1 MKPFLAFTLFVAA
14 FGLAAISSLR
24 AAKPNIV
31 WIVIEDASPHIGC
44 YGETLIKTPNIDRMA
59 REGIRCQNAFVT
71 SPVCSSSRSAMISG
85 MYQTT
90 LGVHNHRS
98 QTSSGKGGGNAA
110 YYDSYKVPKSVKLIP
125 ELFRDA
131 GYFVTNRNKTDY
143 NFIPTSKLYHGNDW
157 KKAPADQLIFA
168 QFQLSGGK
176 NRKAKSHT
184 DPDKVVL
191 PPYYP
196 DDPVLREDW
205 AKYLD
210 SWVNT
215 DEAVGQILK
224 ALEKAGRLDS
234 SAVFLWTDHGVSH
247 LRGKQFLYEEGIR
260 VPMIIRLPKKQLAG
274 TARDDLIEHIDV
286 AACSLK
292 LAGIK
297 IPEHI
302 QGHDFLSSD
311 YKPRRFVFA
320 ARDRCDETVDILRCV
335 RDSRYKY
342 IRNFMSHLPHTQPSQ
357 YKDGKKI
364 IQVIRGLYSEGKLND
379 QQSLPFAHR
388 RPSEELYDLQRD
400 PHEMVNLAIDSKH
413 HERLVA
419 MRKVLQQRMMATR
432 DMGLIPEP
440 ILEDVGREAGNKY
453 LAFLKKDRGKQTR
466 RLIDVITAGEAN
478 ESEKLMGFAKSPD
491 PSTRYWAAVW
501 LGVNKTAES
510 KSTLLELTNDSVPTV
525 RVAAAR
531 ALCEFGDL
539 SHLNLLVEHIQD
551 PNLLVGMFA
560 LRAIEELGNAGKKH
574 RDAIDNAQKSK
585 YEFSRRIAKRLTG
598 KWR

>member
-1 MKPFLAFTLFVAA
+1 MKYIHILFLFCITLCGKIPIA
-14 FGLAAISSLR
+14 S
-24 AAKPNIV
+24 NIV

-44 YGETLIKTPNIDRMA
+44 YGETLIKTPNIDNMA
-59 REGIRCQNAFVT
+59 REGIRCSKAFVT

-110 YYDSYKVPKSVKLIP
+110 YYESYRVPKLVKLVP

-131 GYFVTNRNKTDY
+131 GYFVTNKSKTDY
-143 NFIPTSKLYHGNDW
+143 NFIPMSKLYHGNDW
-157 KKAPADQLIFA
+157 KKAPANQPIFA

-176 NRKAKSHT
+176 NRKAKSHA

-196 DDPVLREDW
+196 DDPVLRQDW
-205 AKYLD
+205 AEYLD
-210 SWVNT
+210 SWVKT
-215 DEAVGQILK
+215 DEEVGQILK

-234 SAVFLWTDHGVSH
+234 AAVFLWTDHGVSH

-260 VPMIIRLPKKQLAG
+260 VPMIIRLPKKELAG
-274 TARDDLIEHIDV
+274 TVRDDLIEHIDV

-311 YKPRRFVFA
+311 YKSRKFVFA

-342 IRNFMSHLPHTQPSQ
+342 IRNFMSHLPHAQPSQ

-364 IQVIRGLYSEGKLND
+364 IQVIRGLYSEGKLNEH
-379 QQSLPFAHR
+379 QSRPFAPR
-388 RPSEELYDLQRD
+388 RQPEELYDLQSD
-400 PHEMVNLAIDSKH
+400 PHELVNLANTAKYQ
-413 HERLVA
+413 ERLA
-419 MRKVLQQRMMATR
+419 SMRKALRQHMTQTR

-440 ILEDVGREAGNKY
+440 ILEDVGRESGNKY
-453 LAFLKKDRGKQTR
+453 LAFLETDHSKQTR

-478 ESEKLMGFAKSPD
+478 ESDKLLDFAKFSD
-491 PSTRYWAAVW
+491 PSIRYWAAVW

-510 KSTLLELTNDSVPTV
+510 KPTLLQLTTDTVPAV
-525 RVAAAR
+525 RIAAAQ
-531 ALCEFGDL
+531 ALSKSGDL
-539 SHLNLLVEHIQD
+539 DHLKLLVEHIHD

-560 LRAIEELGNAGKKH
+560 LRAIEELGDVGKKH
-574 RDAIDNAQKSK
+574 HAAIKMSQKSK

-598 KWR
+598 KWH